1 MAKEGGEVCGL
12 LQNEDKAPA
21 DRNQPLLV
29 HHRIPSKLD
38 LICAEWRRGNLSK
51 QVIAGRDH
59 KAKEDGVTAVTTL
72 ETVITEAISL
82 WHIWGRIWIPKHWTQ
97 MLGKKFIL
105 HAIMHDDSRKKRKIM
120 NSTTFE
126 CLPRA
131 SSVSILTSDEAS
143 SPHCKSHSEL
153 PHCVAVT

>member
-1 MAKEGGEVCGL
+1 MREEEENASSSSPGHSLIVLWETKEGGEVCGL

-82 WHIWGRIWIPKHWTQ
+82 
-97 MLGKKFIL
+97 
-105 HAIMHDDSRKKRKIM
+105 
-120 NSTTFE
+120 
-126 CLPRA
+126 
-131 SSVSILTSDEAS
+131 
-143 SPHCKSHSEL
+143 
-153 PHCVAVT
+153 